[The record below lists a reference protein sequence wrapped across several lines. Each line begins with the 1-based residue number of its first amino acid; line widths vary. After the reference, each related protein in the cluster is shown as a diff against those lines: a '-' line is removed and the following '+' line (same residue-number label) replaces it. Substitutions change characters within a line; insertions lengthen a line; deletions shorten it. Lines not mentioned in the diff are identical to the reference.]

1 VPAAAAQERRRRW
14 RLQRAP
20 ESRPLLMS
28 WRPGTAATVWRWAA
42 KKIRSAAFSRL
53 APALVP
59 NFITPNCLVLLT
71 FAGTE

>member
-1 VPAAAAQERRRRW
+1 
-14 RLQRAP
+14 
-20 ESRPLLMS
+20 MS

-42 KKIRSAAFSRL
+42 KKIRSADFSRL

-71 FAGTE
+71 FAGKE